1 MQTHNVNYLMDALN
15 YFDYINQI
23 SKEDLYKGLLGY
35 GMFSEKLPPIFTS
48 ETLYNIRK
56 KISISSF
63 SKSPTDYIRYDSM
76 RNTNVPRSL
85 SIPTPFSYMRLCNCL
100 MENWSKIQDVF
111 KESTKGQKFK
121 CSQIHIQ
128 KLKGKDCIF
137 EMSHQY
143 SDRDTSL
150 EEIKY
155 KLPILKQYRIDAD
168 ISTCFPSIY
177 THALTWALVGKSEA
191 KAQKGNNKVWFN
203 QLDIF
208 CRNTKNGET
217 NGLLIGPHTSNL
229 LSEIILCQV
238 DKELVGKNYNFIR
251 YIDDYVC
258 YVETYE
264 DAEKFILDL
273 SNALKLYELNIN
285 VKKTKIHKLPL
296 MFDTE
301 WVCKLNEF
309 HKDIVTVGINEHFFK
324 LTSLKNYINIAIRLA
339 NETGDS
345 AVYTYIIKDISNYK
359 LGDRAKSF
367 YIYTIHHLLLL
378 YPYLVHWI
386 DKYIFDVYNYNK
398 DIIAKIANDLYRIG
412 IKKKNYEACSFAL
425 YWSIKYKFRINDEFP
440 EQSIL
445 SEDCIFLLLSYLKSK
460 NECDKNS
467 MNLLKT
473 HALSLKDDIDKYWLF
488 VYEIL
493 SEDDLTGDYKC
504 IKKKKVSFIKEDYK

>member
-1 MQTHNVNYLMDALN
+1 MLN
-15 YFDYINQI
+15 
-23 SKEDLYKGLLGY
+23 GY
-35 GMFSEKLPPIFTS
+35 PP
-48 ETLYNIRK
+48 EY
-56 KISISSF
+56 
-63 SKSPTDYIRYDSM
+63 
-76 RNTNVPRSL
+76 
-85 SIPTPFSYMRLCNCL
+85 
-100 MENWSKIQDVF
+100 
-111 KESTKGQKFK
+111 
-121 CSQIHIQ
+121 
-128 KLKGKDCIF
+128 
-137 EMSHQY
+137 
-143 SDRDTSL
+143 
-150 EEIKY
+150 
-155 KLPILKQYRIDAD
+155 A
-168 ISTCFPSIY
+168 
-177 THALTWALVGKSEA
+177 
-191 KAQKGNNKVWFN
+191 
-203 QLDIF
+203 
-208 CRNTKNGET
+208 
-217 NGLLIGPHTSNL
+217 
-229 LSEIILCQV
+229 

-309 HKDIVTVGINEHFFK
+309 HKDIVTVDINEHFFK

-386 DKYIFDVYNYNK
+386 DKYIFDVYNFNK

-460 NECDKNS
+460 NECDKDS

-493 SEDDLTGDYKC
+493 SEDDLTGDYEC

>member
-128 KLKGKDCIF
+128 KLNGKDCIF